1 MKVGGEGE
9 EWKISSVHLHLKSS
23 PKLSRQR
30 RGLSSLSKSGRK
42 WWKVRYFNYVLQNE
56 NLVRKF
62 LKWQGETFFVPKVL
76 RCFIFARLELWYN
89 IGEDE

>member
-23 PKLSRQR
+23 PKLSGQR
-30 RGLSSLSKSGRK
+30 RGLSPLEKSDRNKRK
-42 WWKVRYFNYVLQNE
+42 VCGFGCVLQNE
-56 NLVRKF
+56 NLMRKI

-89 IGEDE
+89 IGENE